1 MQSLLIIL
9 FTAIPL
15 LVQAA
20 PFNVSHAA
28 DQGLGGSSW
37 WLTSCGDTL
46 FAGSWRDIM
55 EWEKCKAW
63 CNDIT
68 IGSSGD
74 AFQFA
79 HIVDSDEMECVRT
92 WMVKQYVAPNACH
105 HHTAPEEP
113 KLEKIYQ

>member
-1 MQSLLIIL
+1 MLVIL
-9 FTAIPL
+9 FTAVPL

-37 WLTSCGDTL
+37 CLTTCGDTL

-55 EWEKCKAW
+55 ECKAW

-68 IGSSGD
+68 IGSGGE

-79 HIVDSDEMECVRT
+79 PTS
-92 WMVKQYVAPNACH
+92 W
-105 HHTAPEEP
+105 TAM
-113 KLEKIYQ
+113 KWSA